1 MYDNN
6 NHCWRYRTPGTP
18 GTKSHVQ
25 IVNNYQS
32 LTIAKKTHIPG
43 VTGRIDP
50 LLNLIVIKN
59 IFNRQFARSRFLG
72 VKFYKVC
79 RGSFREFNFWILTWK
94 AQGIYS
100 FLRIWSYFLKKS
112 LKESFNFWAV
122 LIKALRYQDRC
133 L

>member
-6 NHCWRYRTPGTP
+6 NPCWRYRTPGTP

-32 LTIAKKTHIPG
+32 LTIATKTHIPG
-43 VTGRIDP
+43 VTGCIDP
-50 LLNLIVIKN
+50 LLNLIVIKD
-59 IFNRQFARSRFLG
+59 IFNWQFARSRFLG

-79 RGSFREFNFWILTWK
+79 RGGFREFNFWILTWK

-100 FLRIWSYFLKKS
+100 FLGIWSYFLKKC
-112 LKESFNFWAV
+112 LMESFNFWAV